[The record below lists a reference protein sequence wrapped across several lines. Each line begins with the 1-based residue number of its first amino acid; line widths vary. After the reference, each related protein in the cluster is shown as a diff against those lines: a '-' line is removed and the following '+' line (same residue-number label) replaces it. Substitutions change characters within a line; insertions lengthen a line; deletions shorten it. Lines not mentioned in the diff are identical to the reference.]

1 MCMKHIHRYP
11 QGHWQMEGL
20 GKLGGECWVITVR
33 PLNTVGGNVLLLSS
47 VTLAIPRRERQT
59 KGKKLEDLLTFS
71 VKQVWA
77 RI

>member
-1 MCMKHIHRYP
+1 
-11 QGHWQMEGL
+11 MEEL

-47 VTLAIPRRERQT
+47 VTLATPRREGQT